1 MNEIL
6 DEDASVIARLRSA
19 LDEVTAESDGMVAVE
34 ARMPKV
40 SAARWMAVAAAV
52 VLIAGA
58 VTAIA
63 INRRN
68 APEVTTVPTDVA
80 TTTVTEPVLI
90 RSKSPWFRLVA
101 ADLVPGERTHEQ
113 LGQEGPKLAMAWF
126 RSEDSAY
133 LTMTAWPESSAV
145 DFADDATRRVLNDA
159 PLLFSSY
166 GLTDGE
172 REALADQVEM
182 GSGLPYLLPVEGWEM
197 TALGNT
203 AGESRLVQMYTALN
217 TDPLSSYMPSVT
229 MSVGEYRG
237 ELASLATW
245 PDPKPITVAGY
256 EGWKVTEGDG
266 TVSAFWDVGDGNWA
280 TLRIDAKLAD
290 RADALI
296 AGVIQVTEAAAN
308 QPTVDTVL
316 APTEPTSDVSIAGDA
331 LPPFSGSASNDP
343 AVGMPA
349 PSVTGFDYQGN
360 EIRIDPAKG
369 PLLVMFQAHW
379 CPHCTANL
387 VNVMD
392 WKSDGTIPSWLPV
405 VLVSTAESP
414 TRANYPAS
422 QWLEESGWAPVLRDS
437 NEGDGVAGQIATAYG
452 AGGWPFFVVIG
463 VDGQVLA
470 RATGDL
476 TSEQMKSLLDGL
488 PKGPPAVVGRLKIP
502 KLDLDWLVVDKSLG
516 LSGSSEI
523 GPVFVGGALP
533 TELPIG
539 EDVDVYSMIY
549 GNRTTHGAPFLDLDQ
564 LVVGDTFTW
573 TDESGTA
580 TFEVISTNSC
590 PADEGC
596 PGIAGALVLTTPDPA
611 FTDQAAL
618 YVFARRTA

>member
-1 MNEIL
+1 MNELL

-19 LDEVTAESDGMVAVE
+19 LDEVTAESDGLVAVE

-52 VLIAGA
+52 VLIAAA

-63 INRRN
+63 INRRH
-68 APEVTTVPTDVA
+68 APEVATVPTDVA

-145 DFADDATRRVLNDA
+145 DFADDATRRVLNDT

-203 AGESRLVQMYTALN
+203 AGDSRLVQKYTPLN
-217 TDPLSSYMPSVT
+217 NDPLSSYLPTIT

-237 ELASLATW
+237 ELGLLANW
-245 PDPKPITVAGY
+245 PDPQPTTIAGY

-280 TLRIDAKLAD
+280 TLRIDAQLAD

-296 AGVIQVTEAAAN
+296 VGVIQVTEEAAN
-308 QPTVDTVL
+308 EPTVDTVL
-316 APTEPTSDVSIAGDA
+316 APTEPDSELTIAGDA
-331 LPPFSGSASNDP
+331 LPTFDSAAATDP

-349 PSVTGFDYQGN
+349 PMAIGFDYEGN
-360 EIRIDPAKG
+360 EVRIDPAEG
-369 PLLVMFQAHW
+369 PHLVMFQAHW
-379 CPHCTANL
+379 CPHCAANL
-387 VNVMD
+387 PKVMA
-392 WKSDGTIPSWLPV
+392 WMADGTIPAWLPV
-405 VLVSTAESP
+405 TNVSTAESP
-414 TRANYPAS
+414 SGANYPADK
-422 QWLEESGWAPVLRDS
+422 WLQELGWTGRVLQDS
-437 NEGDGVAGQIATAYG
+437 NEGDGAPGRVATAYG
-452 AGGWPFFVVIG
+452 TPGYPTFVVIG

-470 RATGDL
+470 RATGEL
-476 TSEQMKSLLDGL
+476 TQAAMEQLLEGL
-488 PKGPPAVVGRLKIP
+488 PNGQPVGRLEIP
-502 KLDLDWLVVDKSLG
+502 AIDFDWLVIDNPLG
-516 LSGSSEI
+516 AQAWAGLVPVLVS
-523 GPVFVGGALP
+523 GPVPGQTVDGGVSVLWG
-533 TELPIG
+533 T
-539 EDVDVYSMIY
+539 
-549 GNRTTHGAPFLDLDQ
+549 RTTYSAPFLDIDK
-564 LVVGDTFTW
+564 LVAGDVVLW
-573 TDESGTA
+573 AGTDGTEA
-580 TFEVISTNSC
+580 RFEVIGSAIGEDAQA
-590 PADEGC
+590 PEGT
-596 PGIAGALVLTTPDPA
+596 ALELRTYTPDY
-611 FTDQAAL
+611 TSNETL
-618 YVFARRTA
+618 IVFARRTA